1 MAGLFGEFYHMRTN
15 GAFRLT
21 RRGGN
26 GTMEAETKGGGT
38 NAWRASNGIP
48 CFPQGAKTGRKSGSV
63 RFEPDT
69 IGNIQSEAVSMSSK
83 VTSNPIENGA
93 DINDH
98 VVKDPV
104 KFSISGTIIGGQQG
118 QQTLQT
124 MRDRRDIVTYTGRV
138 RIANLVITSLSFDY
152 GAKNAK
158 GCTFKVSFQQVNISS
173 SEVVEVGAMP
183 MMTQQDTG
191 KPTSYSTAQTK
202 KTSSDGLKTTVS
214 ETISSSAYAAYVN
227 SYNSKPASSSGPA
240 TRATASYNGVS

>member
-1 MAGLFGEFYHMRTN
+1 MAYT
-15 GAFRLT
+15 
-21 RRGGN
+21 
-26 GTMEAETKGGGT
+26 
-38 NAWRASNGIP
+38 I
-48 CFPQGAKTGRKSGSV
+48 TGRKSGSV

-191 KPTSYSTAQTK
+191 RPTSYSTAQ
-202 KTSSDGLKTTVS
+202 TTVS

>member
-1 MAGLFGEFYHMRTN
+1 MAYT
-15 GAFRLT
+15 
-21 RRGGN
+21 
-26 GTMEAETKGGGT
+26 
-38 NAWRASNGIP
+38 I
-48 CFPQGAKTGRKSGSV
+48 TGRKSGSV

-227 SYNSKPASSSGPA
+227 SYNSKLASSSGPA

>member
-1 MAGLFGEFYHMRTN
+1 MAYT
-15 GAFRLT
+15 
-21 RRGGN
+21 
-26 GTMEAETKGGGT
+26 
-38 NAWRASNGIP
+38 I
-48 CFPQGAKTGRKSGSV
+48 TGRKSGSV

-183 MMTQQDTG
+183 MMTQQDTREALRATRQ
-191 KPTSYSTAQTK
+191 PRPR
-202 KTSSDGLKTTVS
+202 
-214 ETISSSAYAAYVN
+214 
-227 SYNSKPASSSGPA
+227 KPAATGSRPQCQRPFPA
-240 TRATASYNGVS
+240 APTPPM

>member
-1 MAGLFGEFYHMRTN
+1 MAYT
-15 GAFRLT
+15 
-21 RRGGN
+21 
-26 GTMEAETKGGGT
+26 
-38 NAWRASNGIP
+38 I
-48 CFPQGAKTGRKSGSV
+48 TGRKSGSV

-138 RIANLVITSLSFDY
+138 RIANLVIL
-152 GAKNAK
+152 
-158 GCTFKVSFQQVNISS
+158 
-173 SEVVEVGAMP
+173 
-183 MMTQQDTG
+183 
-191 KPTSYSTAQTK
+191 
-202 KTSSDGLKTTVS
+202 
-214 ETISSSAYAAYVN
+214 
-227 SYNSKPASSSGPA
+227 
-240 TRATASYNGVS
+240 

>member
-1 MAGLFGEFYHMRTN
+1 MAYT
-15 GAFRLT
+15 
-21 RRGGN
+21 
-26 GTMEAETKGGGT
+26 
-38 NAWRASNGIP
+38 I
-48 CFPQGAKTGRKSGSV
+48 TGRKSGSV

-173 SEVVEVGAMP
+173 SEVVEVGV
-183 MMTQQDTG
+183 MTQQDTG

>member
-1 MAGLFGEFYHMRTN
+1 MAYT
-15 GAFRLT
+15 
-21 RRGGN
+21 
-26 GTMEAETKGGGT
+26 
-38 NAWRASNGIP
+38 I
-48 CFPQGAKTGRKSGSV
+48 TGRKSGSV

-183 MMTQQDTG
+183 MMTNSF
-191 KPTSYSTAQTK
+191 PCTA
-202 KTSSDGLKTTVS
+202 SNGS
-214 ETISSSAYAAYVN
+214 
-227 SYNSKPASSSGPA
+227 PASSR
-240 TRATASYNGVS
+240 TR